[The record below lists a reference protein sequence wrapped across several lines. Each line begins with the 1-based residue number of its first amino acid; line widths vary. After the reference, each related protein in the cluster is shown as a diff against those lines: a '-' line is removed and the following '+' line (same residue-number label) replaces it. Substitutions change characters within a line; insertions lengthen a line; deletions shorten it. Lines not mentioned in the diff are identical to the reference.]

1 MTGPIIF
8 YDGACPLCSRVVRF
22 ILKHERNDEF
32 MFSSLQSKYAKEF
45 LCKKGVYE
53 IDMSTFYF
61 YNNDNLHSKS
71 TAALR
76 LLPYLKWYWSFL
88 NVFWFIPR
96 FIRDYF
102 YRIIAKYRYKIFK
115 EKCDF
120 DFLSKKRNLDSKG

>member
-1 MTGPIIF
+1 MKKPIIF
-8 YDGACPLCSRVVRF
+8 YDASCPFCSKVVRF
-22 ILKHERNDEF
+22 ILKHEKSKDLR
-32 MFSSLQSKYAKEF
+32 FSSLQGDFAKSF
-45 LCKKGVYE
+45 LSSKGVHE

-61 YNNDNLHSKS
+61 YNDDNLHSKS

-88 NVFWFIPR
+88 NVFWLIPR

-102 YRIIAKYRYKIFK
+102 YRIIAKYRYKIFN

-120 DFLSKKRNLDSKG
+120 DFLSKERNLDSKG

>member
-1 MTGPIIF
+1 MIDPIIF

-22 ILKHERNDEF
+22 ILKYERNDDF
-32 MFSSLQSKYAKEF
+32 MFSSLQGDYAKEF
-45 LCKKGVYE
+45 LCEKGIYE

-61 YNNDNLHSKS
+61 YNKDVLHSKS

-88 NVFWFIPR
+88 NVFWFMPR

-102 YRIIAKYRYKIFK
+102 YRIIAKNRYKIFK

-120 DFLSKKRNLDSKG
+120 DFLYKERNLDEKG